1 MTRENRTRTTR
12 SASTTIA
19 STKSLSFPRD
29 PVSAITA
36 ALIVGEKLTTMTTSS
51 AMIASFSVP
60 IASGAIGSHGHTIH
74 ASAARPDI
82 ASASVMRVVTPAPA
96 TRRSRR
102 SMLSVSPAMNAMSVV
117 AMPVTS

>member
-1 MTRENRTRTTR
+1 MR

-51 AMIASFSVP
+51 AMITSFAVP
-60 IASGAIGSHGHTIH
+60 VAAGEIGSHGHVIH
-74 ASAARPDI
+74 ANTANPNI
-82 ASASVMRVVTPAPA
+82 AIPSVMTVVTPAPA

-102 SMLSVSPAMNAMSVV
+102 SMLSVRPAINAMSVV

>member
-51 AMIASFSVP
+51 AMITTFSVP

-74 ASAARPDI
+74 ASRAMPDI
-82 ASASVMRVVTPAPA
+82 ANASVMRVVTPAPA

-102 SMLSVSPAMNAMSVV
+102 SMLSVNPAMNAMSVV
-117 AMPVTS
+117 AIPVTS